1 MSINKIQNIVKDV
14 ITKEEII
21 FKGNKITID
30 TVEKVFTIPK
40 IINTDIGF
48 QLMFG
53 TKSPGEATPTKPSTR
68 LLRYTPVA

>member
-30 TVEKVFTIPK
+30 KIEKVVTIPK
-40 IINTDIGF
+40 IIKLTIN
-48 QLMFG
+48 
-53 TKSPGEATPTKPSTR
+53 
-68 LLRYTPVA
+68 